1 MAMDSELRGRR
12 LRALFVNENIGGH
25 AAMHRY
31 LRASLEGDDRIEATF
46 LDVPSPGL
54 FRRVIG
60 APVPGLGALDAD
72 FQPLRYQLAQSM
84 WVRRRIRRWQ
94 NPYDALHVYTHN
106 AALLV
111 PEELAAGPSVVST
124 DCTNEQNART
134 LPYRN
139 PSRYTSR
146 ALGLTRRYEERVYA
160 AATIVVAQSEYA
172 ARSLR
177 EDYGVPEDRLRVIPF
192 GVTIPRP
199 RVRAEATPAEITF
212 VGSSL
217 ERKGGK
223 RLLAIHR
230 ASLADRYLL
239 NIVTRERVRGAEGV
253 RVYHDVSPG
262 DGQLE
267 AILDR
272 TAVFAFP
279 SEIDKSS
286 YSVLEAMAAGVPVV
300 AVRHGA
306 VDELVEDGVT
316 GLVVERGDDA
326 GFANALAR
334 LLVDDALRAEMG
346 LAARERAERLFDAR
360 TTTSRLIEVLEE
372 ARQRSAGRKSTVGAA

>member
-1 MAMDSELRGRR
+1 MNSEPRSQR

-54 FRRVIG
+54 LRRVVG

-94 NPYDALHVYTHN
+94 SPYDALHVYTHN

-111 PEELAAGPSVVST
+111 PEELASGPSVVST

-160 AATIVVAQSEYA
+160 AATFVVAQSEYA

-177 EDYGVPEDRLRVIPF
+177 EDYGLPEERLRVIPF

-199 RVRAEATPAEITF
+199 RVRAEASPPEITF

-217 ERKGGK
+217 ERKGGNW
-223 RLLAIHR
+223 LLGMHR
-230 ASLADRYLL
+230 GPLAGRSVL
-239 NIVTRERVRGAEGV
+239 NIVTRERVRHQEGV
-253 RVYHDVSPG
+253 RVFHDVSPD

-306 VDELVEDGVT
+306 VEELIEDGVT
-316 GLVVERGDDA
+316 GLVVDRGDEAAFA
-326 GFANALAR
+326 GALRR
-334 LLVDDALRAEMG
+334 LLDDDDLRVSMG
-346 LAARERAERLFDAR
+346 FAARERAERLFNAR
-360 TTTSRLIEVLEE
+360 TTTSRLIEVLDE
-372 ARQRSAGRKSTVGAA
+372 ARERFAGRKVAVGAA